1 MEADAPSSDVPDEQQ
16 PKTEETVVSPP
27 QTISITDGFAP
38 MNQGPMLTGTT
49 QMPSGQLVYLQPP
62 SGAAKVIGIFV
73 IIWGVLFGVLTNGA
87 NMLGSLSFGHATLI
101 ALDAVNILLGVAT
114 VVGGVMLVNYQRRG
128 AMLLFL
134 VLVLGAV
141 VGAAQLSIVVDY
153 DELLE
158 DEQITQQEYDALQQV
173 DAGLVQG
180 IGMVLVVFC
189 NAMCGLMVAIPL
201 MVSNNGLDDS
211 KLFG

>member
-1 MEADAPSSDVPDEQQ
+1 MEADAPEGSVPDEQQ
-16 PKTEETVVSPP
+16 PKHEEAVISPP

-38 MNQGPMLTGTT
+38 MNQGPVLTGTT

-73 IIWGVLFGVLTNGA
+73 IIWGVLFGVLSNGL
-87 NMLGSLSFGHATLI
+87 NMLGSLSYGNATLI
-101 ALDAVNILLGVAT
+101 ALDAANILLGVAI
-114 VVGGVMLVNYQRRG
+114 VAGGVMLVNYQRRG
-128 AMLLFL
+128 VILLL
-134 VLVLGAV
+134 VVLVMGAV
-141 VGAAQLSIVVDY
+141 VGAAQLSIIVDY
-153 DELLE
+153 DQLLE

-173 DAGLVQG
+173 DGGLVQG

>member
-1 MEADAPSSDVPDEQQ
+1 MEADAPEGSVPDEQQ
-16 PKTEETVVSPP
+16 PKHEEAVISPP

-38 MNQGPMLTGTT
+38 MNQGPVLTGTT

-73 IIWGVLFGVLTNGA
+73 IIWGVLFGVLSNGL
-87 NMLGSLSFGHATLI
+87 NMLGSLSYGNATLI
-101 ALDAVNILLGVAT
+101 ALDAVNILLGVAI

-128 AMLLFL
+128 VILLL
-134 VLVLGAV
+134 VVLVMGAV
-141 VGAAQLSIVVDY
+141 VGAAQLSIIVDY
-153 DELLE
+153 DQLLE

-173 DAGLVQG
+173 DGGLVQG

>member
-1 MEADAPSSDVPDEQQ
+1 MEADAPRGDVPDEQQ
-16 PKTEETVVSPP
+16 LKTEETVVSPP

-49 QMPSGQLVYLQPP
+49 QTPSGQLVYLQPP

-73 IIWGVLFGVLTNGA
+73 IIWGVLFGVLSNGI
-87 NMLGSLSFGHATLI
+87 NMLGSLSIGNATLI
-101 ALDAVNILLGVAT
+101 ALDAVNILLGVAI

-128 AMLLFL
+128 VMLLFL

-141 VGAAQLSIVVDY
+141 VGAAQLSIIVDY
-153 DELLE
+153 DQLLE
-158 DEQITQQEYDALQQV
+158 NEQITQEEYDALQQV
-173 DAGLVQG
+173 GGGLVQG

>member
-1 MEADAPSSDVPDEQQ
+1 
-16 PKTEETVVSPP
+16 
-27 QTISITDGFAP
+27 
-38 MNQGPMLTGTT
+38 
-49 QMPSGQLVYLQPP
+49 MPSGQLVYLQPP

-73 IIWGVLFGVLTNGA
+73 IIWGVLFGVLSNGI
-87 NMLGSLSFGHATLI
+87 NMLGSLSIGHATLI

-134 VLVLGAV
+134 ILVLGAV

-158 DEQITQQEYDALQQV
+158 NEQITQDEYDALQQV
-173 DAGLVQG
+173 GAGLVQG